1 MGTSTSSAGA
11 PGGSPFDPPWLT
23 DVEQGIDTSQT
34 DAPLAPVRPAPQ
46 PDGGTDD
53 TETDDAGAD
62 AVQTVGL
69 NIAPPGRY
77 GEARRALSSFVK
89 SGGSADLRKGISRL
103 VNKGMGGSRRA
114 ASRMQSTVTAASA
127 LGGLLSAARAGGDPD
142 IDAWVLSVKQRSLAA
157 ADIALEVAE
166 RLLPH
171 GGSIDEES
179 AKHAMDQAII
189 KLYDTD
195 PNADI
200 FNLTDDQIA
209 DVMTYTIAYDVYNR
223 VQLELGRVFE
233 KLKYSAKVVHE
244 RLGQVLDYVTGVVAA
259 AMKGSRE
266 GKKPRSMREVSAKAM
281 EDAMFVFGTAE

>member
-1 MGTSTSSAGA
+1 M
-11 PGGSPFDPPWLT
+11 
-23 DVEQGIDTSQT
+23 
-34 DAPLAPVRPAPQ
+34 
-46 PDGGTDD
+46 
-53 TETDDAGAD
+53 
-62 AVQTVGL
+62 
-69 NIAPPGRY
+69 
-77 GEARRALSSFVK
+77 
-89 SGGSADLRKGISRL
+89 
-103 VNKGMGGSRRA
+103 
-114 ASRMQSTVTAASA
+114 TAASA

>member
-23 DVEQGIDTSQT
+23 DVEQGIDTSQS
-34 DAPLAPVRPAPQ
+34 DAPLAPVPPAPQ
-46 PDGGTDD
+46 PDGGADD
-53 TETDDAGAD
+53 TETGADAD
-62 AVQTVGL
+62 AVQTVGP

-89 SGGSADLRKGISRL
+89 GGGSADLRKGINRL
-103 VNKGMGGSRRA
+103 VNKGMGGSKRA
-114 ASRMQSTVTAASA
+114 ASRMQSTVTAAAA
-127 LGGLLSAARAGGDPD
+127 LGGLLSAARAGGDPG
-142 IDAWVLSVKQRSLAA
+142 IDAWVASVKQRGLSAT
-157 ADIALEVAE
+157 DIALEVAE
-166 RLLPH
+166 RLLPN

-244 RLGQVLDYVTGVVAA
+244 RLGQVLDYVTGVVAD
-259 AMKGSRE
+259 AMKGARE

-281 EDAMFVFGTAE
+281 DDAMFVFGTAE